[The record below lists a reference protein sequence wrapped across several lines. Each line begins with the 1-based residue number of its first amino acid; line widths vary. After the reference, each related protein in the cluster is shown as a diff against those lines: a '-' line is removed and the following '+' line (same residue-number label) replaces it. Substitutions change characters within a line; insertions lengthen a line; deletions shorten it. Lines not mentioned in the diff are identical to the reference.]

1 MRSLRLYSINM
12 KNRRSVAPDSLLQ
25 YVDNFRI
32 EVFQTADGNNGRAKL
47 GQFFT
52 PIAVAQ
58 TMVSLLDNLPG
69 KIRILDPGAGTGM
82 LSAAFISH
90 ILSMNNL
97 NVSDIEIV
105 AYELDP
111 IFVPYLIRTMNM
123 CSQLCSIRGIDFSFE
138 IRQTSFIDIAIS
150 QLEHIKPFDI
160 AILNPPYRKIK
171 SGSKEWRILR
181 NAGLSSANLYTAFMA
196 LSTILLKS
204 EGHLLSI
211 TPRSFCNGPYFL
223 QFRRMFLSEMSI
235 HNVHIYN
242 SRVKTFDMDGIIQE
256 NIILYATKSP
266 KHGQVVITSNND
278 PLDKDMTTQ
287 VVEFDEFVHPNDP
300 DMIIHLMTNNI
311 DRRIRQL
318 VHGLNCS
325 LSDLGI
331 SVSTGRVVD
340 FRAKDIL
347 RSPQDS
353 GVVPLIYP
361 VHFVEGYVKWPID
374 QFRKPSAIDYLGSP
388 DQLLIPNDYYVLVKR
403 FTAKEEKRRVS
414 AVVLDPN
421 RLRFEHIG
429 IENHLNYYH
438 QNGSGLSHS
447 FAKGLAAFLNS
458 SLVDQYFRQFSG
470 HTQVNATDLRN
481 LKYPDSPSLIRLG
494 SKIGSVFPNQKQL
507 DLYVSEELGMIEEN
521 AILHTRTKIEEAL
534 EILKQVGVPRAQQN
548 TRSALTLLS
557 LADLKPHNSWSEA
570 SSPLLRI
577 SEMMAFF
584 SEHYGITYAPN
595 TRETVRRQT
604 IHQLWQMGMVIPN
617 PDEPNR
623 PVNSPNYCYQIEHKV
638 LALIQSFGSAVW
650 QHNLDEYRTNAAD
663 KLQALHAKKREMT
676 TIPVTLLD
684 GSEVRITSGG
694 QNELIKA
701 IVEDFCPRF
710 TKGGEVLYL
719 GDAGEKLNES
729 QLSRFKSLG
738 VKLDRH
744 GKMPDVIVYL
754 NSQNWLILIE
764 AVTSHGPIDQK
775 RQNEL
780 KDLFGKGNADLVFV
794 TAFKSRRAM
803 TKYLADI
810 SWETEVW
817 IADAPNHLIHFDGER
832 FLGPYS

>member
-1 MRSLRLYSINM
+1 MRIRG
-12 KNRRSVAPDSLLQ
+12 SVTPDNLLQ

-32 EVFQTADGNNGRAKL
+32 EIFQIKGVDHDRAKL

-52 PIAVAQ
+52 PIAAAQ
-58 TMVSLLDNLPG
+58 MMVSLLNNLPD
-69 KIRILDPGAGTGM
+69 KIRVLDPGAGVGI

-90 ILSMNNL
+90 ILSIDGL
-97 NVSDIEIV
+97 NVSNIEIV
-105 AYELDP
+105 AYELEP
-111 IFVPYLIRTMNM
+111 IFVPYLTKTMNI
-123 CSQLCSIRGIDFSFE
+123 CSQLCSLRGIEFSFE
-138 IRQTSFIDIAIS
+138 IHKTSFIDAAVS
-150 QLEHIKPFDI
+150 QPNHARLYDI

-171 SGSKEWRILR
+171 ASSKEWQILR
-181 NAGLSSANLYTAFMA
+181 NASLPSANLYTAFMA
-196 LSTILLKS
+196 LSTILLKRD
-204 EGHLLSI
+204 GQFLSI

-223 QFRRMFLSEMSI
+223 QFRRMFLSQMSI

-242 SRVKTFDMDGIIQE
+242 SRVKTFSGVIQE
-256 NIILYATKSP
+256 NIILHATKCS
-266 KHGQVVITSNND
+266 KHSQVIITSNND

-287 VVEFDEFVHPNDP
+287 VVEFDELIHPNDP
-300 DMIIHLMTNNI
+300 DMIIRLVANNI
-311 DRRIRQL
+311 DRRIREL
-318 VHGLNCS
+318 VHGLNCN

-331 SVSTGRVVD
+331 NVSTGRVVD

-347 RSPQDS
+347 RNPQDP
-353 GVVPLIYP
+353 GAVPLIYP
-361 VHFVEGYVKWPID
+361 AHFVKGYVKWPID
-374 QFRKPSAIDYLGSP
+374 QFRKPSALDYLGSR
-388 DQLLIPNDYYVLVKR
+388 DKLLVPNDYYVLVKR
-403 FTAKEEKRRVS
+403 FTAKEEKQRVA

-421 RLRFEHIG
+421 RLEFEHIG

-438 QNGSGLSHS
+438 QNGAGLSHS

-470 HTQVNATDLRN
+470 HTQVNAADLRN
-481 LKYPDSPSLIRLG
+481 LKYPEFSSLIRLG
-494 SKIGSVFPNQKQL
+494 SRIGDVFPSQKQL
-507 DLYVSEELGMIEEN
+507 DIYVSEELDMTEEN
-521 AILHTRTKIEEAL
+521 AILHTRAKIEDAL

-548 TRSALTLLS
+548 IRSALTLLS
-557 LADLKPHNSWSEA
+557 LLDITPHHNWSEA
-570 SSPLLRI
+570 SAPLRRI
-577 SEMMAFF
+577 SEMMSFF

-604 IHQLWQMGMVIPN
+604 IHQFWQMGMVIPN

-623 PVNSPNYCYQIEHKV
+623 PVNSPNYCYQIDNKV

-650 QHNLDEYRTNAAD
+650 RHNLDEYRTSAAD
-663 KLQALHAKKREMT
+663 KLQALHANKREIAM
-676 TIPVTLLD
+676 IPVTLPD
-684 GSEVRITSGG
+684 GRVVKITSGG
-694 QNELIKA
+694 QNELIKT

-719 GDAGEKLNES
+719 GDAGEKLDEA
-729 QLSRFKSLG
+729 QISRFRELNIE
-738 VKLDRH
+738 LDKH
-744 GKMPDVIVYL
+744 GKMPDVVVYL

-780 KDLFGKGNADLVFV
+780 KDLFGKGSARLVFV
-794 TAFKSRRAM
+794 TAFQSRRAM
-803 TKYLADI
+803 TKYLAEI

-817 IADAPNHLIHFDGER
+817 VADAPNHLIHFDGER

>member
-1 MRSLRLYSINM
+1 
-12 KNRRSVAPDSLLQ
+12 
-25 YVDNFRI
+25 
-32 EVFQTADGNNGRAKL
+32 
-47 GQFFT
+47 
-52 PIAVAQ
+52 
-58 TMVSLLDNLPG
+58 
-69 KIRILDPGAGTGM
+69 M

-90 ILSMNNL
+90 VLSMKSL
-97 NVSDIEIV
+97 NVSNIEII

-111 IFVPYLIRTMNM
+111 IFVPYLIKTMNM

-150 QLEHIKPFDI
+150 QLDNTKPFDI

-171 SGSKEWRILR
+171 SDSEEWQILR
-181 NAGLSSANLYTAFMA
+181 NAGLPNTNLYVAFMT
-196 LSTILLKS
+196 LSSILLKS
-204 EGHLLSI
+204 RGQLLSI

-242 SRVKTFDMDGIIQE
+242 SRVKTFGVDNVIQE

-266 KHGQVVITSNND
+266 KHSQVIITSNND
-278 PLDKDMTTQ
+278 PLDEDISTQ
-287 VVEFDEFVHPNDP
+287 VVEFDELVHPNDP
-300 DMIIHLMTNNI
+300 DMVMHLVTNNNE
-311 DRRIRQL
+311 RRIRKL
-318 VHGLNCS
+318 VHRLNCN

-340 FRAKDIL
+340 FRARDML

-353 GVVPLIYP
+353 GAVPLIYP
-361 VHFVEGYVKWPID
+361 AHFAKGYIKWPID
-374 QFRKPSAIDYLGSP
+374 QFGKPSAIDYLSSR
-388 DQLLIPNDYYVLVKR
+388 DKLLVPNGYYVLVKR
-403 FTAKEEKRRVS
+403 FTTKEEKRRVT

-421 RLRFEHIG
+421 RLKFKHIG

-438 QNGSGLSHS
+438 RNGYGLSHS

-458 SLVDQYFRQFSG
+458 TIVDQYFRQFSG

-481 LKYPDSPSLIRLG
+481 LKYPDPSTLIRLG
-494 SKIGSVFPNQKQL
+494 GRIGDVFPNQKQL
-507 DLYVSEELGMIEEN
+507 DLYVSEELDMTEEN
-521 AILHTRTKIEEAL
+521 TVLHTHTKIEEAL
-534 EILKQVGVPRAQQN
+534 EILKLVGVPRAQQN

-557 LADLKPHNSWSEA
+557 LVDLKPDNNWSEA
-570 SSPLLRI
+570 SDPLRRI

-584 SEHYGITYAPN
+584 SEHYGINYAPN

-604 IHQLWQMGMVIPN
+604 IHQFWQMGMVVPN

-623 PVNSPNYCYQIEHKV
+623 PVNSPNYCYQIDSKV
-638 LALIQSFGSAVW
+638 LALIHSFGSAMW
-650 QHNLDEYRTNAAD
+650 KHNLDEYRTIAAD
-663 KLQALHAKKREMT
+663 KLQALRANKREMA

-694 QNELIKA
+694 QNELIKS

-719 GDAGEKLNES
+719 GDAGEKLN
-729 QLSRFKSLG
+729 QVQMKRFRDLG
-738 VKLDRH
+738 IELDKH
-744 GKMPDVIVYL
+744 GKIPDVIVYL
-754 NSQNWLILIE
+754 NNQNWLILIE

-780 KDLFGKGNADLVFV
+780 KDLFGRGSARLVFV

-803 TKYLADI
+803 AKYLADI

-832 FLGPYS
+832 FLGPYL